1 MNDEM
6 KISVKR
12 LVAGIMIVAMIFS
25 LGYAMRVARYKTAVK
40 SLSFHEVNLSQ
51 VPDGEYVGNCDVG
64 LISATVNVDIKAGRI
79 EKIHLVKHK
88 NEKGKAA
95 EVIVGDIVQQQKID
109 VDAISG
115 ATNSSKV
122 IKKAVENALESS
134 TGGGVQ

>member
-1 MNDEM
+1 MINK
-6 KISVKR
+6 KIINRIIAAV
-12 LVAGIMIVAMIFS
+12 LLITIIFS
-25 LGYAMRVARYKTAVK
+25 LGYCMRVTRYKTAIK
-40 SLSFHEVNLSQ
+40 ALTFKEVNLSQ
-51 VPDGEYVGNCDVG
+51 VPDGQYAGNCDVG
-64 LISATVNVDIKAGRI
+64 LISATVNVDVKDSRI
-79 EKIHLVKHK
+79 ENIDLVKHK

-134 TGGGVQ
+134 TEAHL